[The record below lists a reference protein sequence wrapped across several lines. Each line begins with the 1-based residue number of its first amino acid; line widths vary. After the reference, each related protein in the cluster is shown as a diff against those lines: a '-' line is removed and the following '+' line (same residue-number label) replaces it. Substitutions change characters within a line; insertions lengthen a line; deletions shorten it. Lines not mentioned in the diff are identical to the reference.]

1 MVSTW
6 PRRQADA
13 TLVQLYRPGDVI
25 AGKYALQHVLGE
37 GGMGTVWLARNE
49 ILEVDVAIK
58 LLRSEFASHAEAG
71 QRFLHEA
78 RATAKLKHPNIVQL
92 HDFGTTHHG
101 HAFMVMEFLSGSS
114 LADVLETRPVID
126 PIETVQLML
135 QVLDALALA
144 HEHGIVHRDL
154 KPENVQVLFG
164 ADTRTCKV
172 MDFGI
177 AKVSSAPDIED
188 TWTELSVDSAVQRS
202 VSRLTQMGEIVGSPQ
217 YMAPEQARG
226 AGDVDH
232 RADIWGVAVCIY
244 ECIAGERPFDHEQLQ
259 QLLLQVLMHSPP
271 CPPGLDPALWNVI
284 SKGLA
289 KNRDERWQS
298 AEDFGEALAGW
309 LVDQGV
315 DVDASGRSVR
325 NRWLG
330 ASLLESTT
338 RLAMPSLSGAEAF
351 HPAPPAPDA
360 GRSKLAF
367 IGAATVLLLGV
378 GGALAL
384 MRAPGDDTP
393 AADATPARAE
403 TRSQAPRRQ
412 PKEDVAEAVA
422 EEPSVPKP
430 AASTEPTAEPKPP
443 APAAAAPKP
452 SHPPKPAA
460 PPPVAPPRAPKPS
473 GGLALPSDA
482 DY

>member
-92 HDFGTTHHG
+92 HDFGTTRHG
-101 HAFMVMEFLSGSS
+101 HNFMVMEFLSGSS
-114 LADVLETRPVID
+114 LADVLETRPVLD

-144 HEHGIVHRDL
+144 HEHGVVHRDL
-154 KPENVQVLFG
+154 KPENIQVLFG
-164 ADTRTCKV
+164 AETRTCKV

-188 TWTELSVDSAVQRS
+188 TWTDMSVDSAVQRS
-202 VSRLTQMGEIVGSPQ
+202 VSRLTQLGELVGSPQ

-244 ECIAGERPFDHEQLQ
+244 ECIAGERPFDHEHLD
-259 QLLLQVLMHSPP
+259 QLLLQVLMHAPP
-271 CPPGLDPALWNVI
+271 CPPGLDPSLWAVI
-284 SKGLA
+284 AKGLA
-289 KNRDERWQS
+289 KNREERFQT
-298 AEDFGEALAGW
+298 AESFGEALAGW

-338 RLAMPSLSGAEAF
+338 RLTMPSLSGAEAF
-351 HPAPPAPDA
+351 PPAPPAPHG
-360 GRSKLAF
+360 GRAKLA
-367 IGAATVLLLGV
+367 IVGAAAVVLSGV
-378 GGALAL
+378 VGALVVT
-384 MRAPGDDTP
+384 RAQPDDTP
-393 AADATPARAE
+393 ANEALPARAE
-403 TRSQAPRRQ
+403 PLPERAPVE
-412 PKEDVAEAVA
+412 PEAPAPAEA
-422 EEPSVPKP
+422 EPEPPTP
-430 AASTEPTAEPKPP
+430 AASAEP
-443 APAAAAPKP
+443 APSPEVA
-452 SHPPKPAA
+452 PPKPNQPPKPTA

>member
-1 MVSTW
+1 MSTW
-6 PRRQADA
+6 PRREADA
-13 TLVQLYRPGDVI
+13 ALVQLYRPGDVI

-58 LLRSEFASHAEAG
+58 LLRSEFAAHAEAS

-78 RATAKLKHPNIVQL
+78 RATARLKHPAIVQL
-92 HDFGTTHHG
+92 HDFGTTPHG
-101 HAFMVMEFLSGSS
+101 HAFMVMEYLSGAS
-114 LADVLETRPVID
+114 LADVLEDRPVLD
-126 PIETVQLML
+126 PIETIQLML
-135 QVLDALALA
+135 QVLDALTLA

-154 KPENVQVLFG
+154 KPENIQVQFS

-188 TWTELSVDSAVQRS
+188 SWSDLSVDSAVQRS
-202 VSRLTQMGEIVGSPQ
+202 VSRLTQMGDLLGSPQ

-232 RADIWGVAVCIY
+232 RADIWGVSVCIY
-244 ECIAGERPFDHEQLQ
+244 ECIAGHRPFDDDQLQ
-259 QLLLQVLMHSPP
+259 QLLLHVLTHAPP
-271 CPPGLDPALWNVI
+271 CPSGLDPALWPI
-284 SKGLA
+284 IAKGLT

-309 LVDQGV
+309 LVDQGI

-330 ASLLESTT
+330 ASLRDSTT
-338 RLAMPSLSGAEAF
+338 RLTLPSLSEATA
-351 HPAPPAPDA
+351 PEMVAAPPTKPP
-360 GRSKLAF
+360 RTKL
-367 IGAATVLLLGV
+367 VLV
-378 GGALAL
+378 GALAMGL
-384 MRAPGDDTP
+384 IGSAGLLAVRGQV
-393 AADATPARAE
+393 AATSAE
-403 TRSQAPRRQ
+403 VSP
-412 PKEDVAEAVA
+412 
-422 EEPSVPKP
+422 PKP
-430 AASTEPTAEPKPP
+430 EAS
-443 APAAAAPKP
+443 APAATEVDETNEPPEEHEAPKLPASAEEEPVTAPPEPPEPQAPVPRP
-452 SHPPKPAA
+452 SSPPPVPPPAVPPPPPKPA
-460 PPPVAPPRAPKPS
+460 

-482 DY
+482 DF